1 MSTSILQLLLITC
14 EKIVLLSV
22 TKSVHSKNLFN
33 YPCFLTLTVHELGLG
48 DKGA

>member
-1 MSTSILQLLLITC
+1 MSISILELLLITC
-14 EKIVLLSV
+14 ENIVLLYV

-33 YPCFLTLTVHELGLG
+33 FLCFLTPTVHELGLG